1 MLLQDVTSAGG
12 LPALEA
18 MMRFASQRQRLLV
31 HNIANLTTPQ
41 FEAKDVSVTAF
52 QKTLASAI
60 ERRRS
65 DTGGQRGELELSG
78 NDEIVSTGDGDF
90 VLKPMTVSEG
100 FRFKDGTKKSLEKQM
115 QALAENTT
123 VFRAA
128 SDLWRQQ
135 HDMIKM
141 AIAQR
146 V

>member
-18 MMRFASQRQRLLV
+18 MMRFSSQRQRLLV
-31 HNIANLTTPQ
+31 HNIANLTTPE
-41 FEAKDVSVTAF
+41 FEAMDVSVTDF

-60 ERRRS
+60 ERRRGE
-65 DTGGQRGELELSG
+65 TGGQRGELELQG
-78 NDEIVSTGDGDF
+78 NEEIVSTGGGGF
-90 VLKPMTVSEG
+90 VLNPKTQAEG
-100 FRFKDGTKKSLEKQM
+100 IRFKDGTRKSLEKQM
-115 QALAENTT
+115 QALAENSA
-123 VFRAA
+123 VFRTA